1 MYGVIYAECDVR
13 PVSPIRRSP
22 QFMPPYSSW
31 FALRSSG
38 RVIPGLRGTN
48 VLIVAQSRLAVALD
62 LEIGCSDAHSPNTIQ
77 SFLLVIGDCLE
88 CSHLHLDP
96 WVCRHSGI

>member
-22 QFMPPYSSW
+22 QFMPPKSSW

-62 LEIGCSDAHSPNTIQ
+62 LEIGCSDAHSP
-77 SFLLVIGDCLE
+77 GAGRGGRRGGGGGRGGGRRRRG
-88 CSHLHLDP
+88 P
-96 WVCRHSGI
+96 GGG